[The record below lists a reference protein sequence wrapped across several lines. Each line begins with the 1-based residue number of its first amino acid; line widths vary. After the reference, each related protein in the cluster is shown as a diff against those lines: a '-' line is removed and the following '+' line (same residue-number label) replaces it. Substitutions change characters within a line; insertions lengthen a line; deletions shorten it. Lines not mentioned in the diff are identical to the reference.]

1 MVVFL
6 AKKNVVIFS
15 LDNCFEGPIFVIS
28 ETVCA

>member
-15 LDNCFEGPIFVIS
+15 LDNCFEVPIFVIS